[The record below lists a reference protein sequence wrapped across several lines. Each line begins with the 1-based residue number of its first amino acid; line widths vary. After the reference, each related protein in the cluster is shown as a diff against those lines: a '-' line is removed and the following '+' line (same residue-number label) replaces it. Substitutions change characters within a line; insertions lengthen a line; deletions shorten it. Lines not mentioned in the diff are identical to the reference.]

1 MKARLAEFA
10 RIAHSLLQ
18 ERCAL
23 LGRFC
28 RGHRD
33 EVALRRENRRKR
45 MHRLWKKCDASGFAR
60 GVADVVFPPVCV
72 HCSGLVEESGY
83 RHLCA
88 RCAAQLDFVSP
99 PCCTTCGHPFYGE
112 VHGERLC
119 PHCEG
124 LAPAFR
130 EGRTAVLLKGPA
142 RALVHE
148 LKYHHALHVLDD
160 IEGILRRAPGLAEF
174 ARGAVLVPVPLH
186 PRKERERGYN
196 QGALIAS
203 RLARIAGGGAC
214 VRPLLRRTVDTVSQ
228 TTFDRRTRRQNLK
241 NAFALTRRAVISP
254 KLHYILVD
262 DVFTTGSTLNSCA
275 FVLRRAGSLNLDV
288 VTFGHG

>member
-1 MKARLAEFA
+1 MKP
-10 RIAHSLLQ
+10 
-18 ERCAL
+18 
-23 LGRFC
+23 
-28 RGHRD
+28 
-33 EVALRRENRRKR
+33 
-45 MHRLWKKCDASGFAR
+45 GFTQFVR
-60 GVADVVFPPVCV
+60 GVAGVVFPPVCV
-72 HCSGLVEESGY
+72 HCGGLAEGGGY
-83 RHLCA
+83 RHLCG
-88 RCAAQLDFVSP
+88 RCAAQLAFASP

-142 RALVHE
+142 RALMHD
-148 LKYHHALHVLDD
+148 LKYHRALHVLDD
-160 IEGILRRAPGLAEF
+160 IGEILRCAPGLAEF

-196 QGALIAS
+196 QSALIAG
-203 RLARIAGGGAC
+203 RLARLAGGGAC
-214 VRPLLRRTVDTVSQ
+214 VRPLLRRAVDTVSQ

-241 NAFALTRRAVISP
+241 NAFALARRAVINP
-254 KLHYILVD
+254 GQHYVLVD

-275 FVLRRAGSLNLDV
+275 RVLRRAGGLNLDV